1 VNNVEIR
8 LTAVDEASATV
19 AEASKRI
26 TDSLREVS
34 DSQNGLAAATEQAV
48 APLTQEEQ
56 VQLEAAGTS
65 LQLKAAQQDLSSA
78 QNNLNVAI
86 RGYGTNSVE
95 AAAAL
100 RDLNAAQANVSTLQ
114 GQVGATTKQNTAS
127 MRDLTTGISGV
138 ATASFSLY
146 GAYDR
151 INESE
156 ISLDRSNLMVKSS
169 TKAVEDAQRTLSS
182 AIADHG
188 ASSQE
193 AKSASDALSIAQDR
207 LALAD
212 ERALQAQENVNK
224 SIMSAALQII
234 PTSIT
239 MVDSLSKAW
248 KNFPDVSAL
257 LTKISS
263 GVANVGISA
272 KTAAIGVAAFMGG
285 FLIADQILGAIPENM
300 RQIAG
305 AVTAIIAGIV
315 AATCAWVAFHAAS
328 SGPLAPVTVAIML
341 GSIGVAVAGVKAAV
355 AMAEGG
361 VVDHPTYALIGEAGP
376 EIVMPLARYEAN
388 KTNVK
393 TESSG
398 FSDLEQPQVVTVY
411 VSNFIYTEADYDK
424 ASEHTIESLNEALA
438 RRRSS

>member
-1 VNNVEIR
+1 MVDKNLEIKI
-8 LTAVDEASATV
+8 TCVDEASGVV
-19 AEASKRI
+19 AAASNKI
-26 TDSLREVS
+26 DSSVRQVS
-34 DSQNGLAAATEQAV
+34 DSQN
-48 APLTQEEQ
+48 Q
-56 VQLEAAGTS
+56 VSEA
-65 LQLKAAQQDLSSA
+65 
-78 QNNLNVAI
+78 
-86 RGYGTNSVE
+86 
-95 AAAAL
+95 
-100 RDLNAAQANVSTLQ
+100 
-114 GQVGATTKQNTAS
+114 TKQSTAS
-127 MRDLTTGISGV
+127 MRDFTMGASGV

-151 INESE
+151 VNESE

-169 TKAVEDAQRTLSS
+169 TKAVEDAQRTLST
-182 AIADHG
+182 AILDHG

-257 LTKISS
+257 LGRISS

-285 FLIADQILGAIPENM
+285 FLVADTLLSAIPEDM

-305 AVTAIIAGIV
+305 VLTASIAAIV
-315 AATCAWVAFHAAS
+315 AATIAWMAFQ
-328 SGPLAPVTVAIML
+328 GTMTM
-341 GSIGVAVAGVKAAV
+341 GVAVPIILAAV
-355 AMAEGG
+355 GWGG
-361 VVDHPTYALIGEAGP
+361 V
-376 EIVMPLARYEAN
+376 
-388 KTNVK
+388 
-393 TESSG
+393 
-398 FSDLEQPQVVTVY
+398 Q
-411 VSNFIYTEADYDK
+411 
-424 ASEHTIESLNEALA
+424 
-438 RRRSS
+438 

>member
-1 VNNVEIR
+1 M
-8 LTAVDEASATV
+8 S
-19 AEASKRI
+19 
-26 TDSLREVS
+26 
-34 DSQNGLAAATEQAV
+34 
-48 APLTQEEQ
+48 
-56 VQLEAAGTS
+56 
-65 LQLKAAQQDLSSA
+65 
-78 QNNLNVAI
+78 AI

-100 RDLNAAQANVSTLQ
+100 RELNAAQANVSTLQ
-114 GQVGATTKQNTAS
+114 AQVGVNTKQNTAS

-169 TKAVEDAQRTLSS
+169 TKAVEDAQRTLST

-207 LALAD
+207 LTFAD

-248 KNFPDVSAL
+248 KNFPDVSVL
-257 LTKISS
+257 LGRISS

-285 FLIADQILGAIPENM
+285 FLD
-300 RQIAG
+300 
-305 AVTAIIAGIV
+305 
-315 AATCAWVAFHAAS
+315 C
-328 SGPLAPVTVAIML
+328 
-341 GSIGVAVAGVKAAV
+341 
-355 AMAEGG
+355 
-361 VVDHPTYALIGEAGP
+361 
-376 EIVMPLARYEAN
+376 
-388 KTNVK
+388 
-393 TESSG
+393 
-398 FSDLEQPQVVTVY
+398 
-411 VSNFIYTEADYDK
+411 
-424 ASEHTIESLNEALA
+424 
-438 RRRSS
+438 